1 MDKATGIYLQNM
13 NMTEITERL
22 EKNNVLIVPIGSTET
37 HGPGEAMG
45 EDTFMI
51 TRMAEEVA
59 LAPAAP

>member
-1 MDKATGIYLQNM
+1 
-13 NMTEITERL
+13 
-22 EKNNVLIVPIGSTET
+22 VPIGSTET